1 MEDIL
6 KRLDRIDEK
15 LDSIDKTLIKQEE
28 NLKLHMYRT
37 ELAESNLKLLK
48 QHIDNETNKITER
61 IEPIQAHVIQIQG
74 IIKLI
79 SILAMIVSIVAS
91 VWRLFGKS

>member
-1 MEDIL
+1 MEDVL
-6 KRLDRIDEK
+6 KKLDKIDEK

-48 QHIDNETNKITER
+48 QHIDNETSKITER
-61 IEPIQAHVIQIQG
+61 IEPIQVHVVQIQG

-91 VWRLFGKS
+91 VWRLFGKV

>member
-1 MEDIL
+1 MEDVL
-6 KRLDRIDEK
+6 KKLDKIDEK

-48 QHIDNETNKITER
+48 QHIDNETSKITER
-61 IEPIQAHVIQIQG
+61 IEPIQVHVVQIQG

-91 VWRLFGKS
+91 IWRLFGKV